1 MKNLLKHQE
10 GITFIGILVIL
21 GMLGCF
27 FLFGLRAF
35 PLYTEH
41 FAIKQAMKGVAAQPY
56 KSRNSIT
63 RVRSLLL
70 KNLDINHV
78 YTFNDKNIDNIKVT
92 SIMNKS
98 FKFMLNKNQ
107 DEARKLVKK
116 FNITLIPVVSKNL
129 KIKSVIRLKDII

>member
-10 GITFIGILVIL
+10 GMTFLGILIIF

-63 RVRSLLL
+63 KVRNLLL
-70 KNLDINHV
+70 KNLDINSV
-78 YTFNDKNIDNIKVT
+78 YSFNDKNIKKVT
-92 SIMNKS
+92 TLKKKKGKRILYFKHNKS
-98 FKFMLNKNQ
+98 ERLFGDLY
-107 DEARKLVKK
+107 L
-116 FNITLIPVVSKNL
+116 TL
-129 KIKSVIRLKDII
+129 KIDESIELPGGK

>member
-10 GITFIGILVIL
+10 GMTFLGILIIL

-63 RVRSLLL
+63 KVRNLLL
-70 KNLDINHV
+70 KNLDINSV
-78 YTFNDKNIDNIKVT
+78 YSFNNKNIKKVT
-92 SIMNKS
+92 S
-98 FKFMLNKNQ
+98 L
-107 DEARKLVKK
+107 KK
-116 FNITLIPVVSKNL
+116 KKGKRILYFNNL
-129 KIKSVIRLKDII
+129 KSERLFGDLYLTLKTDESIELPGGK

>member
-10 GITFIGILVIL
+10 GMTFLGILVIF

-41 FAIKQAMKGVAAQPY
+41 FAIKQAMKGVANQPY
-56 KSRNSIT
+56 KSRNSLP

-70 KNLDINHV
+70 KNLDVNSV
-78 YTFNDKNIDNIKVT
+78 YTFNQKNIKKVAT
-92 SIMNKS
+92 
-98 FKFMLNKNQ
+98 
-107 DEARKLVKK
+107 VKK
-116 FNITLIPVVSKNL
+116 KKGKKILYFKHTKSEHLFGDLYLTLKTDESIELPGGKEQ
-129 KIKSVIRLKDII
+129 

>member
-10 GITFIGILVIL
+10 GITFLGILIIL

-41 FAIKQAMKGVAAQPY
+41 FAIKQAMKGGAGQPY

-63 RVRSLLL
+63 KIRSLLL
-70 KNLDINHV
+70 KNLDINSV
-78 YTFNDKNIDNIKVT
+78 YSFNSKNIKKVT
-92 SIMNKS
+92 T
-98 FKFMLNKNQ
+98 L
-107 DEARKLVKK
+107 KK
-116 FNITLIPVVSKNL
+116 KKGKRILYFNNL
-129 KIKSVIRLKDII
+129 KSERLFGDLYLTLKTDESIELPGGK

>member
-10 GITFIGILVIL
+10 GITFIGILIIL

-41 FAIKQAMKGVAAQPY
+41 FAIKQALKGVAAQPY

-63 RVRSLLL
+63 KVRNLLL
-70 KNLDINHV
+70 KNLDINSV
-78 YTFNDKNIDNIKVT
+78 YSFNSKSIKEVTTLKKKKDKRILY
-92 SIMNKS
+92 
-98 FKFMLNKNQ
+98 F
-107 DEARKLVKK
+107 
-116 FNITLIPVVSKNL
+116 KNL
-129 KIKSVIRLKDII
+129 KSERLFGDLYLTLKTDESIELPGGK

>member
-10 GITFIGILVIL
+10 GMTFLGILIIL

-41 FAIKQAMKGVAAQPY
+41 FAIKQAMKGVAGQPY

-63 RVRSLLL
+63 KIRNLLL
-70 KNLDINHV
+70 KNLDINSV
-78 YTFNDKNIDNIKVT
+78 YSFNEKNIKKVT
-92 SIMNKS
+92 T
-98 FKFMLNKNQ
+98 L
-107 DEARKLVKK
+107 KK
-116 FNITLIPVVSKNL
+116 KKGKRILYFNNL
-129 KIKSVIRLKDII
+129 KSERLFGDLYLTLKTDESIELPRGK

>member
-10 GITFIGILVIL
+10 GITFLGILIIL

-41 FAIKQAMKGVAAQPY
+41 FAIKQAMEGVATQPY
-56 KSRNSIT
+56 NRRNTIT

-70 KNLDINHV
+70 KNLDINSV
-78 YTFNDKNIDNIKVT
+78 YSFNKERLKKVT
-92 SIMNKS
+92 TLKKKKGKRILNFKYTKSERLFGDLYLTLETDESIELPGGK
-98 FKFMLNKNQ
+98 
-107 DEARKLVKK
+107 
-116 FNITLIPVVSKNL
+116 
-129 KIKSVIRLKDII
+129 